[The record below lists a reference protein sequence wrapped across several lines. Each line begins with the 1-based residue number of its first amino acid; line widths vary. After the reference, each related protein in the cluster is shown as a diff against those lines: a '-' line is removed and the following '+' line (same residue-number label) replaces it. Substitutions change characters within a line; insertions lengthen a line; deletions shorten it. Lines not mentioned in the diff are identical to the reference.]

1 MSGKRP
7 VAQLHPRN
15 IHQGRYNIDDLCS
28 IRPELKAF
36 VKANPRGDK
45 TIDFSDSQA
54 VVCLNQALLKRHYQI
69 QHWSIPS
76 DYLCPPIPGRADY
89 VHYAA
94 DLLGSVN
101 LGRAPVKVLDIGTG
115 ANLIYPI
122 IGSQVYGW
130 HFVASDI
137 DPVSVESAQNIV
149 NSNSNLTDKVDV
161 VRQNNSQHFF
171 KNIIEKTDRFALTL
185 CNPPFHASKRDAETG
200 TVRKWKN
207 LKKSAAKR
215 GSQMHG
221 ASKKQLNFGG
231 QSNELWCDGGE
242 IRFLKDMVKES
253 AEFARQVFWF
263 TSLVSKKDN
272 IAPLRKVLTEVG
284 AKQVKVRAM
293 SQGQKVSHMLA
304 WSFMT
309 VEEHRHPES
318 L

>member
-28 IRPELKAF
+28 IHQELKAF
-36 VKANPRGDK
+36 VKANSRGDK

-54 VVCLNQALLKRHYQI
+54 VVCLNQVLLKRHYQI

-76 DYLCPPIPGRADY
+76 NYLCPPIPGRADY
-89 VHYAA
+89 IHYAA

-130 HFVASDI
+130 YFVASDI
-137 DPVSVESAQNIV
+137 DPVSVESAKTIV
-149 NSNSNLTDKVDV
+149 NSNSNLSDKVDV

-171 KNIIEKTDRFALTL
+171 KNIIKKTDRFALTL
-185 CNPPFHASKRDAETG
+185 CNPPFHASKREAETG
-200 TVRKWKN
+200 TMRKWKN
-207 LKKSAAKR
+207 LKNSAVKR

-253 AEFARQVFWF
+253 AEFTRQVFWF

-272 IAPLRKVLTEVG
+272 ISPLRKVLAEVG
-284 AKQVKVRAM
+284 ARQVKVRAM

-309 VEEHRHPES
+309 VGEHRHPE
-318 L
+318 LL

>member
-15 IHQGRYNIDDLCS
+15 IHQGRYNIDDLCF
-28 IRPELKAF
+28 IHPELKAF

-45 TIDFSDSQA
+45 TINFSDPQA

-76 DYLCPPIPGRADY
+76 NYLCPPIPGRADY
-89 VHYAA
+89 IHYAA

-130 HFVASDI
+130 LFVASDI
-137 DPVSVESAQNIV
+137 DPVSVESAKTIV
-149 NSNSNLTDKVDV
+149 NSNSNLSGKVDV

-171 KNIIEKTDRFALTL
+171 KNIIKKTDRFALTL
-185 CNPPFHASKRDAETG
+185 CNPPFHASKKEAETG
-200 TVRKWKN
+200 TLRKWKN
-207 LKKSAAKR
+207 LKSSAAKR

-263 TSLVSKKDN
+263 TSLVSKKGN
-272 IAPLRKVLTEVG
+272 IAPLRKVLAEVG
-284 AKQVKVRAM
+284 ARQVKVRAM

>member
-1 MSGKRP
+1 MSSKCP

-28 IRPELKAF
+28 CHPELKAF

-45 TIDFSDSQA
+45 TINFSDPQA

-76 DYLCPPIPGRADY
+76 NYLCPPIPGRADY
-89 VHYAA
+89 IHYAA

-101 LGRAPVKVLDIGTG
+101 LGRTPVKVLDIGTG

-137 DPVSVESAQNIV
+137 DPVSVESAKTIV
-149 NSNSNLTDKVDV
+149 NNNSNLSDRVDV

-171 KNIIEKTDRFALTL
+171 KNIIKETDRFALTL
-185 CNPPFHASKRDAETG
+185 CNPPFHASKKEAETG
-200 TVRKWKN
+200 TLRKWKN
-207 LKKSAAKR
+207 LKNSAVKR
-215 GSQMHG
+215 GSQMQV

-253 AEFARQVFWF
+253 AEFDRQVFWF

-272 IAPLRKVLTEVG
+272 IAPLRQVLAEVG
-284 AKQVKVRAM
+284 ASQVKLRAM
-293 SQGQKVSHMLA
+293 SQGQKVSLMLA

-309 VEEHRHPES
+309 VDEHCYPES